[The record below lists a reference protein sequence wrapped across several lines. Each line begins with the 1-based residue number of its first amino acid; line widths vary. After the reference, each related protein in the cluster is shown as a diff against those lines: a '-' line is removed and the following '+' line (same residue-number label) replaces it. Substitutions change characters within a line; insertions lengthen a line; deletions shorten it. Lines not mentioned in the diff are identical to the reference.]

1 MQMTERMQ
9 PKFGVAFLKACGLTA
24 RFHSNRFN
32 PGATRFN
39 SKPYT
44 LSMFTTTIEINSGDR
59 ESCLI
64 ALGEVRR
71 QIKEGYTSGFD
82 RSEEGDS
89 FSWSSNLEPS

>member
-1 MQMTERMQ
+1 
-9 PKFGVAFLKACGLTA
+9 
-24 RFHSNRFN
+24 
-32 PGATRFN
+32 
-39 SKPYT
+39 
-44 LSMFTTTIEINSGDR
+44 MFTTTIEINSGDR